1 MLQRIRTKA
10 NTVNMGTTLYW
21 GCSPLQRG
29 LARDHSPWSAWM
41 AGLTHDAT
49 PLASRHVARPVS
61 DLCFSQ
67 INPDISVFVA
77 ALSMFEHV

>member
-1 MLQRIRTKA
+1 
-10 NTVNMGTTLYW
+10 
-21 GCSPLQRG
+21 
-29 LARDHSPWSAWM
+29 M